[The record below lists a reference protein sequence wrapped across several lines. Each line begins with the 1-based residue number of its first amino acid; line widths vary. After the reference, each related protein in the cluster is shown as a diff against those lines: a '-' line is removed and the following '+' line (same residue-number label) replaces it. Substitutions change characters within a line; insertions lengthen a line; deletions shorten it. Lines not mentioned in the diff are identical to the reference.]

1 MDEKK
6 IMQTHIVN
14 PKYMCEAIV
23 EARKARGNGDYA
35 IGAVIVYDGNIIGRG
50 QNNIINSDDPTGHAE
65 IRAIRMACNSV
76 MSRHIE
82 GAVLYTTHK
91 PCPMCIGAAIMAKL
105 TGIVYGARRETMEKY
120 GRDLADSDRSWRV
133 NRVTCHEI
141 ARGGMPPVFV
151 FLGLLEKECNELFHS
166 D

>member
-1 MDEKK
+1 MN
-6 IMQTHIVN
+6 THFIN

-23 EARKARGNGDYA
+23 EAKKARDNGDYA
-35 IGAVIVYDGNIIGRG
+35 IGAVIVYGGDIVGRG
-50 QNNIINSDDPTGHAE
+50 ANNIIKSNDPTEHAE
-65 IRAIRMACNSV
+65 MRAIRMACHCM

-82 GAVLYTTHK
+82 GAVLYTTHE

-120 GRDLADSDRSWRV
+120 GRDLFDSDRSWRT
-133 NRVTCHEI
+133 NRVTCKQI
-141 ARGGMPPVFV
+141 AQGGVPPVFV
-151 FLGLLEKECNELFHS
+151 FGGLLEKECNELFHA